1 MFRHLGPL
9 LDKATLKNV
18 GTSFAGQGCSSHQAF
33 QGAQPPQGKRFEGQG
48 ERPDSKRRRRGRD
61 VDPPCP
67 RQVGAAPGPPNA
79 AKPTQLLPDLFHQQ
93 SRRKHPASP
102 PSDHGGL
109 EASSRLGPSLHE
121 PAEHFVAY
129 AHQQPGPS
137 RSVAFQGQGGGRAA
151 DQSQTG
157 WPDARRQLLAVP
169 AVVWPQK
176 ATHPEPTEAQEHG
189 SDAGQS
195 QCTRG
200 LQPGS
205 ESGDKLSHDAAGS
218 HGLQSGDT
226 EGGEG
231 LSLAAPAESTED
243 DPWNLLVQLQ
253 GNAVWNLI
261 GLRYKQATMKQS
273 RLAQQ
278 VESNLKALR

>member
-1 MFRHLGPL
+1 MPSRNRTISQVPSQAQVFTDNWDACNWTSQQQITTCRYTDNIDPG
-9 LDKATLKNV
+9 TLRCCHKLIK
-18 GTSFAGQGCSSHQAF
+18 TDSS
-33 QGAQPPQGKRFEGQG
+33 
-48 ERPDSKRRRRGRD
+48 GRI
-61 VDPPCP
+61 
-67 RQVGAAPGPPNA
+67 
-79 AKPTQLLPDLFHQQ
+79 
-93 SRRKHPASP
+93 
-102 PSDHGGL
+102 
-109 EASSRLGPSLHE
+109 E
-121 PAEHFVAY
+121 PIHKHFVAY

-137 RSVAFQGQGGGRAA
+137 CSVAFQGQGGGRAA

-218 HGLQSGDT
+218 HGLQSADT

-231 LSLAAPAESTED
+231 LSLAAPAESTGRRPMESPGSIAGQCCVEPHWPSIQTGHHEAVSWLSRWNPTWRPFGELFGERGSSCHD
-243 DPWNLLVQLQ
+243 DSDETTQCSQLLL
-253 GNAVWNLI
+253 L
-261 GLRYKQATMKQS
+261 
-273 RLAQQ
+273 
-278 VESNLKALR
+278 